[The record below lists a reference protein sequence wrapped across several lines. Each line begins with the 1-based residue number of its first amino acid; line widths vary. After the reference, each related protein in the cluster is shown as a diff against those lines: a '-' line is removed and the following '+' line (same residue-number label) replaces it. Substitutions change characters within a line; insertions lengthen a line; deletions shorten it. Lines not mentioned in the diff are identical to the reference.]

1 MFNYSFIMYSIIAS
15 YQETVDGFVVIVGL
29 PHRCGR
35 DSAYYVYQFNRLYY
49 THISYS
55 FHNRS
60 HFIQQRAYQHLK
72 ESINCNDLKFRNL
85 LRRIKFRIIYG
96 HFTAKTNMPKM
107 PRAKESL
114 SLTQNQPQ
122 LLTQELCRSDPGSDD
137 HFPIS
142 VSDTLVTL
150 SSPLRSLSFSRS
162 TPRDRGESSR

>member
-1 MFNYSFIMYSIIAS
+1 MVL
-15 YQETVDGFVVIVGL
+15 QLLLDCPTGVDATQYMR
-29 PHRCGR
+29 P
-35 DSAYYVYQFNRLYY
+35 YYVYQFNRLYY

-60 HFIQQRAYQHLK
+60 NFIQQRAFQHLK
-72 ESINCNDLKFRNL
+72 ESINCNGLKFRNL
-85 LRRIKFRIIYG
+85 LRRCKFRIIYG

-150 SSPLRSLSFSRS
+150 SSPLRSLSLSRS
-162 TPRDRGESSR
+162 TPSDRGESSR

>member
-1 MFNYSFIMYSIIAS
+1 MFNYLFIMYSIIAS

-35 DSAYYVYQFNRLYY
+35 DSVYASILHY

-55 FHNRS
+55 FQNRS
-60 HFIQQRAYQHLK
+60 HFIQQRACQPLK

-150 SSPLRSLSFSRS
+150 SSPLRSLSFSLFSRS
-162 TPRDRGESSR
+162 TPSDRGESSR